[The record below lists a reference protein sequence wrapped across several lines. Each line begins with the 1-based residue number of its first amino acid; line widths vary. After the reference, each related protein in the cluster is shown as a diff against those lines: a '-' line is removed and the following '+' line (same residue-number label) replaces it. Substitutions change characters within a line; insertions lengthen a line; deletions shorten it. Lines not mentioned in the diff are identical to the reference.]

1 MPVKGMVLEF
11 LPELFDTFR
20 DEAYM
25 LTESESAIFFPCLI
39 EKAGCCKPSDDCG
52 FTYESPISWTSNVT
66 TVSSNPDCSAWQND
80 EKVLCFNCQSCK
92 AGLLDNI
99 KSNWKKTTIVNI
111 VFLIFLIVVY
121 SVGCCAF
128 VKSYKSPTFWASRP
142 NPEVSRKSRNTFGN
156 PEFRDPNSFGSVS
169 GYKIPSRN
177 VLVWE
182 SGSGFRFGIP
192 TRTSPSGMRLFL
204 VTPLTQDNHYFSLKN
219 VSRRLYNWPMAMT

>member
-1 MPVKGMVLEF
+1 MPVKGVVLEF

-25 LTESESAIFFPCLI
+25 LTESEAAIFFPCLI

-99 KSNWKKTTIVNI
+99 KSNWKKTAIVNI

-121 SVGCCAF
+121 PVGCCAF
-128 VKSYKSPTFWASRP
+128 VI
-142 NPEVSRKSRNTFGN
+142 SRKSRNTFGN

-192 TRTSPSGMRLFL
+192 TRTSPKYR
-204 VTPLTQDNHYFSLKN
+204 
-219 VSRRLYNWPMAMT
+219 